1 MANDDDRRR
10 PRSEGRAARGARP
23 ARARR
28 GALVRLRER
37 IGRDRRAYAQSLVA
51 LVINSSTSLVAG
63 LVLGAITGTLEDV
76 PGLLVMIPAAIGLRG
91 NIFSAFGNRLSTASH
106 LGTLRFTSNP
116 RSLLGQNVIATLVL
130 TAGLS
135 FAFAV
140 MAKVVAAGLGLADT
154 APLLDLVVVAVVGGL
169 LASLVVLV
177 ATVGLAVG
185 ANRYEWDLDN
195 LVAPVVST
203 LGDVLTL
210 PALWLAATVALG
222 HGGVTDAVGV
232 VLVVISVVGVA
243 WSLRSGLSTL
253 VEVVRQSLPVLLA
266 AGALSTL
273 AGVVIEKQL
282 DALVALPVLL
292 VVFPAFTS
300 SAGALGGVLAS
311 RMATNLHTGLV
322 EPTTVPTRQ
331 ARDDLIS
338 VLLLAVPIY
347 LFNAMGGWG
356 LGEGLGL
363 AGPDLPALVLAV
375 LGAGVLAVGFVSAV
389 AYYGTILSFRT
400 RIDPDTVG
408 IPVVTS
414 SVDFVGALLFVIALT
429 VVGIL

>member
-1 MANDDDRRR
+1 MATTEDRRR
-10 PRSEGRAARGARP
+10 PRAERRGGSGPRQP
-23 ARARR
+23 RARR

-37 IGRDRRAYAQSLVA
+37 VARDRPAYVQSLVA

-63 LVLGAITGTLEDV
+63 LVLGAITGTLEEV

-106 LGTLRFTSNP
+106 LGTLRFTTSP

-130 TAGLS
+130 TFGLS
-135 FAFAV
+135 AAFAA
-140 MAKVVAAGLGLADT
+140 MAKLVAAGLGLDDT
-154 APLLDLVVVAVVGGL
+154 APFLDLVVVSVLGGL
-169 LASLVVLV
+169 LSSLVVLV
-177 ATVGLAVG
+177 ASVALAVG
-185 ANRYEWDLDN
+185 ASRYEWDLDN

-210 PALWLAATVALG
+210 PALWLATFALG
-222 HGGVTDAVGV
+222 HGGVTDG
-232 VLVVISVVGVA
+232 VGVA
-243 WSLRSGLSTL
+243 LLVVSIVATAWALRSGLATL
-253 VEVVRQSLPVLLA
+253 VEVVAQSLPVLLA

-282 DALVALPVLL
+282 EALVALPVLL
-292 VVFPAFTS
+292 IVFPAFTS

-311 RMATNLHTGLV
+311 RTATNLHTGMI
-322 EPTTVPTRQ
+322 EPTPVPTRQ

-347 LFNAMGGWG
+347 LFNAVGGWG
-356 LGEGLGL
+356 LGELTGQAAPSVL
-363 AGPDLPALVLAV
+363 ALVGAV

-389 AYYGTILSFRT
+389 AYYGTIVSFRT

-414 SVDFVGALLFVIALT
+414 SVDFVGALLFVTALT
-429 VVGIL
+429 LTGVL

>member
-1 MANDDDRRR
+1 MATAEDRTR
-10 PRSEGRAARGARP
+10 PRAERRGGRGPRR

-37 IGRDRRAYAQSLVA
+37 VGRDRRAYAQSLVA

-63 LVLGAITGTLEDV
+63 LVLGAITGTLEEI

-106 LGTLRFTSNP
+106 LGTLRFTTNP

-130 TAGLS
+130 TLALS
-135 FAFAV
+135 SAFAV
-140 MAKVVAAGLGLADT
+140 LAKLVAAGLGLDDT
-154 APLLDLVVVAVVGGL
+154 APFLDLVVVSVLGGL
-169 LASLVVLV
+169 LSSLVVLV
-177 ATVGLAVG
+177 ASVALAVG
-185 ANRYEWDLDN
+185 ANRFEWDLDN

-210 PALWLAATVALG
+210 PALWLAAFAVG
-222 HGGVTDAVGV
+222 HGTGTDATAV
-232 VLVVISVVGVA
+232 VLLVA
-243 WSLRSGLSTL
+243 SAVATAWALRSGLPDL
-253 VEVVRQSLPVLLA
+253 VEIIRQSLPVLLA

-282 DALVALPVLL
+282 EALVALPVLL

-311 RMATNLHTGLV
+311 RTATNLHTGLV
-322 EPTTVPTRQ
+322 EPTRVPTRQ

-347 LFNAMGGWG
+347 LFNALGGWG
-356 LGEGLGL
+356 LGAATGQ
-363 AGPDLPALVLAV
+363 AAPSVLPLVAAV
-375 LGAGVLAVGFVSAV
+375 LGAGVLAVGFVALV
-389 AYYGTILSFRT
+389 AYYGTVVSFRT

-414 SVDFVGALLFVIALT
+414 SVDFVGALLFVTALT
-429 VVGIL
+429 LAGVL

>member
-1 MANDDDRRR
+1 M
-10 PRSEGRAARGARP
+10 
-23 ARARR
+23 
-28 GALVRLRER
+28 RLRER
-37 IGRDRRAYAQSLVA
+37 VSRDRRAYTQSLVA
-51 LVINSSTSLVAG
+51 LVINSSTSLAAG

-106 LGTLRFTSNP
+106 LGTLRFTSSP

-130 TAGLS
+130 TLGLS
-135 FAFAV
+135 AAFAA
-140 MAKVVAAGLGLADT
+140 MAKLVAAGLGLDTT
-154 APLLDLVVVAVVGGL
+154 APFLDLVVVSVLGGL
-169 LASLVVLV
+169 LSSLVVLV
-177 ATVGLAVG
+177 ASVALAVG

-210 PALWLAATVALG
+210 PALWLATFALG
-222 HGGVTDAVGV
+222 HGSITDGLAV
-232 VLVVISVVGVA
+232 VLLVVSALAVA
-243 WSLRSGLSTL
+243 WALRSDLTTL

-266 AGALSTL
+266 AGALSSL

-282 DALVALPVLL
+282 EALVALPVLL
-292 VVFPAFTS
+292 IVFPAFTS

-311 RMATNLHTGLV
+311 RTATNLHTGLV
-322 EPTTVPTRQ
+322 EPTPVPTRQ

-338 VLLLAVPIY
+338 VLLLSVPIY
-347 LFNAMGGWG
+347 LFNAVGGWG
-356 LGEGLGL
+356 LGEGLGQ
-363 AGPDLPALVLAV
+363 AAPALGLLVVAV
-375 LGAGVLAVGFVSAV
+375 LGGGVLAVGFVSLV

-414 SVDFVGALLFVIALT
+414 SVDFVGALLFVTALT
-429 VVGIL
+429 LVGVL